1 MNLFET
7 LCAMGDNQHHSTLV
21 GNHLM
26 FVDLIG
32 QGGVRH
38 QQYWCLPRRVYP
50 TDTDPRV
57 TRRRR
62 WELKLK

>member
-1 MNLFET
+1 
-7 LCAMGDNQHHSTLV
+7 
-21 GNHLM
+21 M

-32 QGGVRH
+32 RGGVRH

-50 TDTDPRV
+50 TDTAPRV

-62 WELKLK
+62 WELQLK